1 MVLTSFTL
9 QERVRNLESLSNQK
23 EKLFE
28 MLKVYLEL
36 FPVSDAFLFRYS
48 PLEHLGEGIIALS
61 SSGLVHIGDI
71 RDDIQTIPL
80 IYAAIRDRKA
90 KFSTGIEYFL
100 KHSSCKFS
108 GRFPIN
114 SSAVV
119 PLCFGSVVIGYI
131 CTTQFEKGTIMMDDQ
146 MLSSLTLFGKLAG
159 KVLDDSTI
167 VEGSTSL
174 ISKRELEVMK
184 RIARGESTK
193 EMASYMGIGE
203 VTVKQYVK
211 SAINKLGAQNR
222 AHAVAELFRRGII
235 KL

>member
-9 QERVRNLESLSNQK
+9 QERVRSLESLSNHK
-23 EKLFE
+23 EKLLE

-48 PLEHLGEGIIALS
+48 PLEHLGEGIIALT

-80 IYAAIRDRKA
+80 IYAAIRERKA
-90 KFSTGIEYFL
+90 KYSTGLEYFL
-100 KHSSCKFS
+100 KHSTCKFS
-108 GRFPIN
+108 DRFPIN

-131 CTTQFEKGTIMMDDQ
+131 CTTEFEAGTGKMDDQ
-146 MLSSLTLFGKLAG
+146 MLSSLTLFGRLVG
-159 KVLDDSTI
+159 KVLDDSTDVDGDTI
-167 VEGSTSL
+167 Q

-193 EMASYMGIGE
+193 EMAAYMGIGE

-211 SAINKLGAQNR
+211 SAIKKLNAQNR

-235 KL
+235 KM